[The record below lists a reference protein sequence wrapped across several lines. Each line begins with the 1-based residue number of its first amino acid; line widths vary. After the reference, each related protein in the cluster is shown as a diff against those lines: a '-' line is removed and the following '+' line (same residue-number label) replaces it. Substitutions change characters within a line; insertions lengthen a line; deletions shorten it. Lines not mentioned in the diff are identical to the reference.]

1 MGALWDLT
9 SDTSAYIEAV
19 HQLTEDGTVTTQVL
33 KMTSQ
38 DGFDAEL
45 RLTYV
50 IVVEGNLLSRVE
62 VFEGSD
68 LEVALAHFDQ
78 VTCRDQPK

>member
-1 MGALWDLT
+1 M
-9 SDTSAYIEAV
+9 
-19 HQLTEDGTVTTQVL
+19 HQLTEYGTVTTQVL

-50 IVVEGNLLSRVE
+50 IVVEGNLLSRIE
-62 VFEGSD
+62 VFDGED
-68 LEVALAHFDQ
+68 LEVALAYFDQ
-78 VTCRDQPK
+78 VNCRDQPK